1 MAIPHKR
8 LKCEARG
15 QAMVET
21 ALIVPLLLGLVLNAV
36 NFGYFFLVA
45 LNLTASPRSGVEYS
59 ILGASTP
66 IGVDLADPGPTTAP
80 SSVSF
85 LTLGELTGAVG

>member
-1 MAIPHKR
+1 MRIR
-8 LKCEARG
+8 RARFTACNSG
-15 QAMVET
+15 QALIET
-21 ALIVPLLLGLVLNAV
+21 ALIVPFLLTLIFNVV

-45 LNLTASPRSGVEYS
+45 INLGAATRSGALYS

-85 LTLGELTGAVG
+85 LTLGDLTGAVG